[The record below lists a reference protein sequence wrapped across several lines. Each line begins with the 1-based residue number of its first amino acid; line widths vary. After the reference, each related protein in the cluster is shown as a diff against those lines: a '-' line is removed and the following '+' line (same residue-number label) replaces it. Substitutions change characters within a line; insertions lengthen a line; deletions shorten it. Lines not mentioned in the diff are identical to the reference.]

1 MAVPNLSSGERQE
14 LYRSLFLINRSFHFI
29 VQRISD
35 LENAKKLNTQHFRE
49 LRGLAQE
56 VQLHINNRLLEEV
69 HTVERA
75 DWYGFGEAR
84 NKMENRL
91 NPEKK

>member
-1 MAVPNLSSGERQE
+1 MAVPNLSSGERQD

-35 LENAKKLNTQHFRE
+35 LENAKKLKTQHFEE

-56 VQLHINNRLLEEV
+56 VQLHINNRLLEEM

-75 DWYGFGEAR
+75 DWYGFGRIRKA
-84 NKMENRL
+84 MEKRH
-91 NPEKK
+91 NPGRK